1 MKNIEIFNTSF
12 LKSLKPLKIVQIVLN
27 MIRIFYHLY
36 VYVKKNIYCFMKILL
51 IEIEYRIY

>member
-27 MIRIFYHLY
+27 MIRIFYHLCIR
-36 VYVKKNIYCFMKILL
+36 KKEYILFYENF
-51 IEIEYRIY
+51 INRN